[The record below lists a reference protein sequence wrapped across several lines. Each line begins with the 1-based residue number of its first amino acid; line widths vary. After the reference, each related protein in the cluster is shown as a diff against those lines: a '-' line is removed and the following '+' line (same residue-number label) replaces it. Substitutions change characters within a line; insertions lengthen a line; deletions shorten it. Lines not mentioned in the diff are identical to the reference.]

1 VILLFNS
8 LSFKG
13 KILLLIL
20 PITICGLIIL
30 SGVSYQ
36 YVNSVLEK
44 ELLGGAEKNTQEV
57 ALNIDAWLDARLLET
72 QLAASNPSARNAVT
86 DPAAASKNSEYRLQL
101 LQKKFPNVYDSV
113 SWGYFDNSGTLRGYT
128 ASGPK
133 EMVVGDKAWYKET
146 MQGKKDAFMSSPVI
160 SQATGKIIV
169 NSISLIKDESNKN
182 VGMIL
187 AAIYVQA
194 VADKVQNLKIGEKG
208 YGLLVS
214 GDGTFVVHPDQAYI
228 MKKKITEDDDP
239 QVQALGE
246 KMLRGDNGMYR
257 YTAKSGDHMIA
268 FLEPINT
275 TGWSVA
281 TIVYEDE
288 ILAPARK
295 ALMIMGGIS
304 LLMLILISISIFIA
318 ANKLVKP
325 LHVMVQAVNEMAGG
339 DFTEKAAQIHTKD
352 EFGLLAT
359 AIREMRIKIRSLM
372 RSVSE
377 SSQTLAAASEELT
390 ATSEQSSLASDQIAT
405 AITAVAQGTATQL
418 TSSGETM
425 TSVEALSENIRD
437 ISANAASTAS
447 KSAEAAKVA
456 QGGGA
461 KLEEAIEQMHRI
473 EKTTDHSVL
482 VVSQLGERSKE
493 IGQIVDTISGIA
505 GQTNLLA
512 LNAAIEAARAG
523 EQGRGFAVVAE
534 EVRKLAEGSQSAAK
548 QISDLILAIQQDTQ
562 NAVTTMNE
570 GSQQVKIG
578 TETVGSTGAAFRQI
592 IGFVQEVSSQAHDI
606 STAIASMAES
616 SRQIVSNVRTIDGLS
631 KNAAEQSEHVS
642 AATEEQSASMQEI
655 ANASQNLATMAEK
668 LQAEIQQFRI

>member
-1 VILLFNS
+1 MFNS